1 MDITIAVLVVTRS
14 PEFFETGLSVLGDVR
29 TDIFHEV
36 SIDADMPYS
45 VVASV
50 PHPVYDEAKRKAVA
64 FLGTRKDRLSIRIL
78 QAPSLERA
86 AEKIIAS
93 RGEGGGEVQVGMV
106 YLDCTDGAEGQVDA
120 AAIDE
125 GLAAFYRRMQA
136 ASVPAFCSPTSVA
149 AFMPESR
156 GRIRYQ
162 PESFIECRL
171 PSERAILQT
180 ELLCLWMDFFEMSYA
195 NRRIKPAPKPAPRSV
210 LGRQLVEFL
219 SRRAGSDWLGFY
231 FTGSMVSNIITCF
244 EEEARRRGALILR
257 GPNEHSLA
265 CGAMANWQ
273 LYKKP
278 FVIIVTSGM
287 IDEFKGTLANL
298 REARAKGFIICA
310 ENRASQWFAFQGTV
324 SADEDTRDVLGARR
338 LPYVYMDDA
347 GKLPEYL
354 RQATELYDA
363 EEGPVVLLATQA
375 VLDASA
381 DIEFDFPGTPNA
393 PHVPA
398 SAGSGDAEL
407 EKALDL
413 LNRGP
418 DKVVWQCGPLDEDEL
433 ELTLSIADRAGIAL
447 VDSLTYP
454 GSVPKFHRGGAVP
467 QFLGTL
473 GVYGYSARVYNYLH
487 TNDRLN
493 PVEDQC
499 LFFIKSKLAQVATPF
514 SEGRLRRNLQ
524 IVQLTERADHVAPFT
539 DVPLVMN
546 CRDFLQRVDAGLE
559 VPPDL
564 RARRL
569 AGITAVPDSP
579 SDVISRLP
587 NTPMSPNYFFAS
599 LNGLVERL
607 IVERGYDYTGMYDVG
622 RCGISAIRNV
632 ARTRRGF
639 SGWYGRALMGDALL
653 ATALV
658 AHTSPTNVL
667 AFIGDGAK
675 GIVPDVLPSLA
686 ENFVTHAGLD
696 RKNITI
702 LYFMN
707 GGYSVIKTYQER
719 ILFNRSSRQMRI
731 VNLRQNDWSESLCG
745 VDVLHRT
752 IDMFDEAMFEEA
764 LLAPNRINI
773 FSVNLAHNNEGDG
786 LSLATATGWQRDASV
801 FHQAV

>member
-1 MDITIAVLVVTRS
+1 MDITIAVLVVTRN
-14 PEFFETGLSVLGDVR
+14 PDFFETGLGVLGDVR
-29 TDIFHEV
+29 TGIFHDV
-36 SIDADMPYS
+36 SIDADMPHRA
-45 VVASV
+45 VASV
-50 PHPVYDEAKRKAVA
+50 SHPVYDEARRKAVA
-64 FLGTRKDRLSIRIL
+64 FLGARRDRLSIRIL
-78 QAPSLERA
+78 QAPTLERA
-86 AEKIIAS
+86 AEKIVAS
-93 RGEGGGEVQVGMV
+93 PRHDGAEFQVGMV
-106 YLDCTDGAEGQVDA
+106 YLDCTDWDGEAVDP

-125 GLAAFYRRMQA
+125 SLAAFYRRMQA
-136 ASVPAFCSPTSVA
+136 ASVPAFRSPTSVA

-162 PESFIECRL
+162 PESFIECRM
-171 PSERAILQT
+171 PREKAIFQT

-195 NRRIKPAPKPAPRSV
+195 NRRVKPGPRPAPRST
-210 LGRQLVEFL
+210 LGEHLVEFL

-231 FTGSMVSNIITCF
+231 FTGSMVSNLIACF
-244 EEEARRRGALILR
+244 EEEARHRGALVLR

-273 LYKKP
+273 LYRKP

-310 ENRASQWFAFQGTV
+310 ENRANQWFAFQGTV
-324 SADEDTRDVLGARR
+324 SSDEDTRDVLGARR

-347 GKLPEYL
+347 AKLPDYL
-354 RQATELYDA
+354 RRATELYDA

-381 DIEFDFPGTPNA
+381 AIEFDFPDAPNA
-393 PHVPA
+393 PHLPA
-398 SAGSGDAEL
+398 AGFGEEGVA
-407 EKALDL
+407 AVLDI

-447 VDSLTYP
+447 VDSLTHP
-454 GSVPKFHRGGAVP
+454 GSVPKFLRGRANP
-467 QFLGTL
+467 SYLGTL
-473 GVYGYSARVYNYLH
+473 GVYGYSARVYSYLH

-493 PVEDQC
+493 PVGDQC
-499 LFFIKSKLAQVATPF
+499 LFFVKSKLAQVATPF
-514 SEGRLRRNLQ
+514 SEGRLRRNLR
-524 IVQLTERADHVAPFT
+524 IVQLTERADHISPFT
-539 DVPLVMN
+539 DIPLVMN
-546 CRDFLQRVDAGLE
+546 CRDFLQRVAAGLD

-569 AGITAVPDSP
+569 AGIAAVPDSP
-579 SDVISRLP
+579 SDVVSKLP
-587 NTPMSPNYFFAS
+587 NSLMSPNYFFAR
-599 LNGLVERL
+599 LNTLVERL

-653 ATALV
+653 ATVSV

-675 GIVPDVLPSLA
+675 GVVPDVLPGLA
-686 ENFVTHAGLD
+686 ENFVTHSGLD
-696 RKNITI
+696 RRNVTI

-707 GGYSVIKTYQER
+707 GGYSVIKSYQER
-719 ILFNRSSRQMRI
+719 IMFNTSSRQMRL
-731 VNLRQNDWSESLCG
+731 VNLHQNDWDERLCG
-745 VDVLHRT
+745 IDVFYRT

-764 LLAPNRINI
+764 LMAPNRINV

-786 LSLATATGWQRDASV
+786 LSLATATGWQRDASA
-801 FHQAV
+801 FHQTA